1 MGCKHPTPGEYFS
14 SARTTSIATVA
25 LERSQ
30 AFSTAEGCKQ
40 PWCEPHSASKALGTD
55 VEGISAEIPLRG
67 YVGRS
72 RGRGAGAE
80 QVEERRQMKAE
91 GRDRG
96 REAEDKRT
104 FFTSASFLTP
114 S

>member
-1 MGCKHPTPGEYFS
+1 MLWLRQPHGVVEGTRILWNGGCGRWEIKWVSTG
-14 SARTTSIATVA
+14 ATVD
-25 LERSQ
+25 RN
-30 AFSTAEGCKQ
+30 TGRT
-40 PWCEPHSASKALGTD
+40 GR
-55 VEGISAEIPLRG
+55 VRG

>member
-1 MGCKHPTPGEYFS
+1 MFVVPTC
-14 SARTTSIATVA
+14 T
-25 LERSQ
+25 
-30 AFSTAEGCKQ
+30 
-40 PWCEPHSASKALGTD
+40 
-55 VEGISAEIPLRG
+55 
-67 YVGRS
+67 YV
-72 RGRGAGAE
+72 AE

>member
-1 MGCKHPTPGEYFS
+1 MSTG
-14 SARTTSIATVA
+14 ATVD
-25 LERSQ
+25 RN
-30 AFSTAEGCKQ
+30 TGRT
-40 PWCEPHSASKALGTD
+40 GR
-55 VEGISAEIPLRG
+55 VRG